1 MTAENQTEPEDGEAE
16 KADVVKEADPQH
28 VRMAEALLF
37 AAVEPLDEGS
47 LAVRMP
53 EDADVPLVL
62 TVLDEAYQGRGVN
75 LAKVAGKWAFRTA
88 QDLSHILKHEVQT
101 PRRLSRAAVE
111 TLAIVAYHQ
120 PVTRG
125 EIEEIRGVSISKG
138 TLDLLIETGWVRLA
152 GRRQTPGRPVTY
164 RITDGFL
171 EHFGLED
178 VKDLPGVRELK
189 AAGLLDS
196 MPPLTYGA
204 PTDEVVEEEDEDDGE
219 SRELSDVVEAALFQE
234 ETIPEEEVAPEDES
248 TPEAETDTAE
258 DNGSDLDEER

>member
-1 MTAENQTEPEDGEAE
+1 MTAENQTDLEDGEAD
-16 KADVVKEADPQH
+16 DVQVAKEADPQH

-53 EDADVPLVL
+53 EDADIPLVL
-62 TVLDEAYQGRGVN
+62 TVLDETYQSRGVN
-75 LAKVAGKWAFRTA
+75 LVKVAGKWAFRTA
-88 QDLSHILKHEVQT
+88 PDLAHILKREVQT

-164 RITDGFL
+164 RITDAFL

-196 MPPLTYGA
+196 MPPLSYGA
-204 PTDEVVEEEDEDDGE
+204 PTEEAVEEDDTDDDED
-219 SRELSDVVEAALFQE
+219 RELSDVVEAALFQE
-234 ETIPEEEVAPEDES
+234 ETIPEE
-248 TPEAETDTAE
+248 
-258 DNGSDLDEER
+258 DNASDLDEES